1 MKHGPEIGFVI
12 CIKMWSFGDRWSER
26 RSFRRNCAVDWKFN
40 LQSNHSGLLD
50 AKIVSKLGERDGQ
63 NQIASFLASI
73 LASKHGSS
81 VTFYEVL

>member
-1 MKHGPEIGFVI
+1 MNEDHFVGIVQWIGNLTYGPII
-12 CIKMWSFGDRWSER
+12 
-26 RSFRRNCAVDWKFN
+26 
-40 LQSNHSGLLD
+40 SGLLD

>member
-1 MKHGPEIGFVI
+1 MNEDHFVGIVQWIG
-12 CIKMWSFGDRWSER
+12 
-26 RSFRRNCAVDWKFN
+26 N
-40 LQSNHSGLLD
+40 LNLRSNHSGLLD